1 MSRLRTLRRRRVWL
15 SALVLTLIALL
26 IAGYRWTHEPVTVQ
40 RVLPMSAE
48 ARANPLHGLMLGL
61 RGAGQTVELMGH
73 LDFGR
78 RVPPAGGSVVLLYPE
93 AQVETHDQAQA
104 LMDWVDAGG
113 RLLLPMPRGDS
124 APVLIDTLDRELG
137 VRSLRG
143 LAASADCVRLRPPT
157 PTASD
162 PNNADTRARQI
173 CGAPFEVLG
182 PVQASLVWPTPRAA
196 RFARLPYGRGDVLL
210 FSDFEWLSNPLLS
223 PLATGTD
230 PEANASARSRRDTD
244 LALMAA
250 LAAPLLESEA
260 VWMVVWRGGSLS
272 SLLMSRGWPLFLGL
286 GLALL
291 AWLLMRSQ
299 RFGPLMP
306 SPSPHRRALM
316 EHIDAAGQFG
326 FRSDHGHGLH
336 AAVRASLID
345 RLASRHALAGLDKAA
360 LAQALAERSRLPVD
374 ALNAALSLPSRATPE
389 TFRNA
394 VALLSTALHR
404 L

>member
-1 MSRLRTLRRRRVWL
+1 MSLMHSLRRRRVWL
-15 SALVLTLIALL
+15 PALVLTLLGLL

-73 LDFGR
+73 LDLGR
-78 RVPPAGGSVVLLYPE
+78 RAPPAGGSVVLLYPE
-93 AQVETHDQAQA
+93 AQVETFDQAQA
-104 LMDWVDAGG
+104 LIDWVAAGG
-113 RLLLPMPRGDS
+113 RLVLPMPRGDS
-124 APVLIDTLDRELG
+124 APVLVDILDSELG

-143 LAASADCVRLRPPT
+143 VAASADCARLRPPV
-157 PTASD
+157 PQAREPGS
-162 PNNADTRARQI
+162 ADTRARQI

-182 PVQASLVWPTPRAA
+182 SVQASLVWPTARAA
-196 RFARLPYGRGDVLL
+196 RFARLPYGEGEVLL
-210 FSDFEWLSNPLLS
+210 FSDFEWLNNALLR
-223 PLATGTD
+223 PLATSTD
-230 PEANASARSRRDTD
+230 PDANANARASRATD

-250 LAAPLLESEA
+250 LAAPLLESDG

-272 SLLMSRGWPLFLGL
+272 SLLISRGWPLFLGL

-291 AWLLMRSQ
+291 AWLLRRSQ

-316 EHIDAAGQFG
+316 EHIDAVGQFG

-336 AAVRASLID
+336 AAVRANLID
-345 RLASRHALAGLDKAA
+345 RLASRHALAGLDNGA
-360 LAQALAERSRLPVD
+360 LAQALADRSRLPLD
-374 ALNAALSLPSRATPE
+374 ALNAALTLPPRPTPE
-389 TFRNA
+389 AFRDA